1 MDNKEIEVLL
11 KEHDDLSEL
20 KSSYDFFIDRIRAE
34 QLLIKKIMENVYSW
48 KAGKGKEAFLS
59 ELEDHNYQ
67 FTMKIIH
74 LESTYHD
81 IGQAQKN
88 IRSRI
93 TAELTK
99 GPKF

>member
-11 KEHDDLSEL
+11 KEHDDLIEL

-48 KAGKGKEAFLS
+48 KAGEGKEAFLS
-59 ELEDHNYQ
+59 ELEDYNYQ
-67 FTMKIIH
+67 YTMKIIQ

-81 IGQAQKN
+81 IGQAKKN
-88 IRSRI
+88 IRYRI
-93 TAELTK
+93 NAELSK